1 MSGGSYNYEYYRV
14 EEEYVGAMY
23 DAELDEMMKDLV
35 KVLHDVEWWQSCDIG
50 EDSYR
55 KTVKKFKD
63 KWFNTDR
70 SERLKPIIDR
80 RINNIRTELMNMIGG
95 EDKR

>member
-1 MSGGSYNYEYYRV
+1 MSGGSYSYKYCEVDDY
-14 EEEYVGAMY
+14 YVGAMY
-23 DAELDEMMKDLV
+23 DEELNEMMKDLV

-55 KTVKKFKD
+55 KTVKEFKD
-63 KWFNTDR
+63 KWFNSDR

-80 RINNIRTELMNMIGG
+80 RINEVRTELINMIGG
-95 EDKR
+95 DEE

>member
-14 EEEYVGAMY
+14 EEEYVGSMY

-50 EDSYR
+50 EEDYR
-55 KTVKKFKD
+55 QTVKAFKA
-63 KWFNTDR
+63 KWFDFDR
-70 SERLKPIIDR
+70 GERLKPIIER
-80 RINNIRTELMNMIGG
+80 KINKVRKELMDMIGG
-95 EDKR
+95 DDE

>member
-1 MSGGSYNYEYYRV
+1 MSGGSYCYKFCEVDDY
-14 EEEYVGAMY
+14 YVGAMY
-23 DAELDEMMKDLV
+23 DEELNEMMKDLV

-55 KTVKKFKD
+55 KTVKEFKD
-63 KWFNTDR
+63 KWFNSDR

-80 RINNIRTELMNMIGG
+80 RINEVRTELINMIGG
-95 EDKR
+95 DEE